1 MKKYHKIML
10 ILSYF
15 KAFFKKTLDFK
26 NKSKFFLVVRYGLI
40 LIRVLEFYYKN
51 SLVR

>member
-26 NKSKFFLVVRYGLI
+26 NKSKFFLVVRWFDSNPRT
-40 LIRVLEFYYKN
+40 RVL
-51 SLVR
+51 L